1 MTIGPTLSLAD
12 ASARTW
18 DAVAV
23 GAGPAGAIAA
33 RELARRGRS
42 VLLVDRASFPRNK
55 VCGACLNVRALAA
68 LAAVDLGEL
77 VERLGA
83 VPLVGLHLAAEK
95 TSARIRLPGGAALTR
110 AALDA
115 ALIEAAIQ
123 AGVEFLP
130 RADARLGD
138 CMPQERL
145 LTLSRDGKSTTIAGR
160 IIFAAD
166 GLAGGFSR
174 RQASGQAVVASNS
187 YIGTAMLV
195 DTGPSFYTPGTIFM
209 ACGTGGYIGL
219 VRVEEGRLNVAAAFG
234 PGILQCAGDAGSF
247 VSQILEEAGFPSV
260 PGLIGSAWRGT
271 PFLTRRLKK
280 PALER
285 VLVIGD
291 AAGYVEPFTGEG
303 IASAFESAL
312 GAVPFAIQATSAWSP
327 ALAREW
333 IRRYRQLIGCRQWT
347 CRVARQALR
356 HRGIVRHIL
365 AALSRAPALA
375 APVIYAL
382 NRIPACLTPRGTS
395 GASPAERRSARIGS
409 WQPW

>member
-18 DAVAV
+18 DAVVV
-23 GAGPAGAIAA
+23 GAGPAGAVAA
-33 RELARRGRS
+33 RELARRGTT

-68 LAAVDLGEL
+68 LAAVGLGDL

-83 VPLVGLHLAAEK
+83 VRLVGLHLAAEK

-115 ALIEAAIQ
+115 ALVEAAIQ
-123 AGVEFLP
+123 AGAEFLP

-138 CMPQERL
+138 CTAQERL
-145 LTLSRDGKSTTIAGR
+145 ITLSRDGKSTTVAGR
-160 IIFAAD
+160 IILAAD
-166 GLAGGFSR
+166 GLAGGFLR
-174 RQASGQAVVASNS
+174 RQAGGHAIVTSDS
-187 YIGTAMLV
+187 YIGTAILV
-195 DTGPSFYTPGTIFM
+195 DEAPSFYAPGNIFM
-209 ACGTGGYIGL
+209 ACRTGGYVGL
-219 VRVEEGRLNVAAAFG
+219 VRVEAGRLNVAAAFG
-234 PGILQCAGDAGSF
+234 PDTLRRAGEAGLL
-247 VSQILEEAGFPSV
+247 VEDILEEAGFPHV
-260 PGLIGSAWRGT
+260 PGLVGPVWHGT
-271 PFLTRRLKK
+271 PLLTRRLTK

-303 IASAFESAL
+303 IAWALESAL
-312 GAVPFAIQATSAWSP
+312 GAVPVAVRGCMAWSP

-333 IRRYRQLIGCRQWT
+333 TRRYRRLIGSRQWT
-347 CRVARQALR
+347 CRMARQALR
-356 HRGIVRHIL
+356 HRGIVRSIL

-382 NRIPACLTPRGTS
+382 NRIPAKDRHAP
-395 GASPAERRSARIGS
+395 PPPDRSAGRFDPVLGS
-409 WQPW
+409 QHH